1 MASKPDTVGYDTAAA
16 ARIETLQNE
25 LARLEGELG
34 RYAEAIADARP
45 LATIFRSRFRQL
57 LRQVPRQT

>member
-45 LATIFRSRFRQL
+45 LATISGH
-57 LRQVPRQT
+57 VSANS